1 MNLSLTDEQQ
11 LIAETAADFL
21 AEKSPVARFRALR
34 DRGDEVG
41 YSKALWKEMAEL
53 GWVGIPFDEKNGG
66 ADMGMAELIT
76 VLEAAGACLAPE
88 PFISSILLGGQA
100 LSLAGSDEQKKTWL
114 DPMIEGSTCLALA
127 SQETGSRYN
136 LARVS
141 TQAERDGDTYKLIG
155 EKIQVIDGHAADH
168 IVVSV
173 RTSGGESDEAGI
185 SLFVVAADAA
195 GLTRTRQ
202 HRVDHRSAALLQLD
216 GVSVDA
222 SARLGEEGA
231 GLEILRQ
238 VTDLATVGLCAEMLG
253 GMNQAFQSAL
263 GHLKEREQFGVKIG
277 TFQALKHRA
286 ARVFMDIELC
296 RSSVMAAARALDAG
310 DDNAAQLVSL
320 AKATCSDAYVHAAN
334 ESVQFFGGV
343 GVTDEYD
350 VGFYMKRARVC
361 ELTFGDAAF
370 HRDRWAS
377 LRSY

>member
-34 DRGDEVG
+34 DSGDEVG

-53 GWVGIPFDEKNGG
+53 GWAGIPFDEKNGG

-141 TQAERDGDTYKLIG
+141 TQAERDGDTYKLTG

-296 RSSVMAAARALDAG
+296 RSSVMAAARALDEG